1 MRVFPL
7 FLVIAFIFTTP
18 GVLAIGQGNN
28 INYTGSSQLE
38 AFTNTP
44 QVAEFL
50 HVDQAYQLTPEL
62 IDDSALF
69 LLWNIANDYYLYRH
83 SLKVFIDGSNI
94 TQSVDIPLGKTK
106 KDEFFGDVE
115 VYYHRLDFNLDN
127 IPPGPHTL
135 SVTYQGCAD
144 AGLCYPP
151 TTKRFNIDLTNGLIE
166 SLTPPKAQPQASIIT
181 EPRTS
186 LWLIVLLAIAG
197 GLILNI
203 MPCVLPVL
211 SLKALAINHQE
222 AAKTRRQSW
231 FYTLGVILSFIA
243 IASLLIILRSAG
255 EAVGWGFQLQS
266 PWFVAF
272 LVYLFLVL
280 GLGLS
285 GYTELGASMMGSGQA
300 LTQGNNNRSA
310 FFTGVLATVVASP
323 CTAPF
328 MGAATGFALSQSSA
342 MALLIFTALG
352 FGMALPFLLIS
363 YIPSCQRLLP
373 KPGPWMVRFKE
384 LLAFPLYATALW
396 LLWVIGRQVGIDGA
410 IMVLAGGI
418 LIAFALWLWRG
429 GKAAKALAVGAII
442 FAFSFLNNPLL
453 SVNESSASSSHSGDY
468 RPFSPALLNQ
478 LRNEQQAV
486 FINFTADWCLT
497 CLANEKTALSSDKV
511 QHLFK
516 DKNIALLIAD
526 WTTYNPEITAAL
538 AQYGR
543 SGVPL
548 YVFFAPG
555 SEQPIILP
563 QLLSS
568 NIVYTKIIQALNTSE
583 K

>member
-1 MRVFPL
+1 MRLFPL
-7 FLVIAFIFTTP
+7 FVVIAFIFTTFN
-18 GVLAIGQGNN
+18 VLAIGQGSN
-28 INYTGSSQLE
+28 INYSRSSQLE
-38 AFTNTP
+38 AFTDTS
-44 QVAEFL
+44 QAAEFL

-69 LLWNIANDYYLYRH
+69 LLWDIADGYYLYKH
-83 SLKVFIDGSNI
+83 GFKVLIDDKNI
-94 TQSVDIPLGKTK
+94 TQSIDIPLGKTK
-106 KDEFFGDVE
+106 HDEFFGDVQ
-115 VYYHRLDFNLDN
+115 VYYHGLDFNLDH
-127 IPPGPHTL
+127 ITPGPHTL

-151 TTKRFNIDLTNGLIE
+151 TTKRFNIDLPNGLIK
-166 SLTPPKAQPQASIIT
+166 SLAPTQVQPQASIIT
-181 EPRTS
+181 EPYTS
-186 LWLIVLLAIAG
+186 LWMIVLLAIAG

-211 SLKALAINHQE
+211 SLKALTISHQP

-231 FYTLGVILSFIA
+231 FYTFGVILSFIA
-243 IASLLIILRSAG
+243 IASLLIVLRSAG
-255 EAVGWGFQLQS
+255 EAIGWGFQLQS

-285 GYTELGASMMGSGQA
+285 GYTELGASIMGTGQT

-342 MALLIFTALG
+342 TALLIFSALG

-373 KPGPWMVRFKE
+373 KPGPWMIRFKE

-429 GKAAKALAVGAII
+429 GKVAKVVAVVAII

-453 SVNESSASSSHSGDY
+453 SVNESSASSNHSSDY
-468 RPFSPALLNQ
+468 QAFSPALLNQ
-478 LRNEQQAV
+478 LRSEQQAV
-486 FINFTADWCLT
+486 FVNFTADWCIT

-511 QHLFK
+511 QYLFK
-516 DKNIALLIAD
+516 NNDIALLIAD

-548 YVFFAPG
+548 YLFFAPG

-568 NIVYTKIIQALNTSE
+568 NIVYTKIIQSLNTS
-583 K
+583 KK